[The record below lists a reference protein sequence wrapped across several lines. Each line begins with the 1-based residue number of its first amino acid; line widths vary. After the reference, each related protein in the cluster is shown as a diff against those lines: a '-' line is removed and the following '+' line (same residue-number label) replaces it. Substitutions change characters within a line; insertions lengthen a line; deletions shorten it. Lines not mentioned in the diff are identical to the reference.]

1 MPLHQIDAREITM
14 TETTTDT
21 TIDNANEDGA
31 GQLGDAGKRA
41 LDRMKQERNE
51 ARTALKAFQDL
62 GLPADQISGIIK
74 QHSEHDQQ
82 AALNKARLEGAQEAR
97 EGFEKQIRTM
107 AAREAAA
114 RKGFHDPAAA
124 VLYLGDALNE
134 IPVTDSGVDTEKLEE
149 QLNSVVEKHSYLV
162 QQKQDGESFSTLGL
176 GAQGDT
182 AALNGDGIENS
193 LKKALGIR

>member
-1 MPLHQIDAREITM
+1 M
-14 TETTTDT
+14 TENTSETPEPTTDGG
-21 TIDNANEDGA
+21 ED
-31 GQLGDAGKRA
+31 QLGDAGKRA

-51 ARTALKAFQDL
+51 ARTALKAFQEL
-62 GLPADQISGIIK
+62 GLPADQIRDIIK

-97 EGFEKQIRTM
+97 EGFEKQIRAM

-134 IPVTDSGVDTEKLEE
+134 IPVTDSGVDAEKLEE
-149 QLNSVVEKHSYLV
+149 HLNSVVAKHSYLV
-162 QQKQDGESFSTLGL
+162 QQKADEESFSTFGL
-176 GAQGDT
+176 GAQGDAT
-182 AALNGDGIENS
+182 ALNGDGIENS
-193 LKKALGIR
+193 LKKALGIQ